1 MTNLTNSTF
10 KPKKSRIDCN
20 LIGFIIQEMQ
30 AQSFIMLVAGYETT
44 SSALGF
50 LAHEIAR
57 HPEVQEQLQQEI
69 DQHFGDRV
77 SSISFYLLEI

>member
-1 MTNLTNSTF
+1 
-10 KPKKSRIDCN
+10 
-20 LIGFIIQEMQ
+20 MQ
-30 AQSFIMLVAGYETT
+30 AQSFILLIAGYETT

-69 DQHFGDRV
+69 DEHFEHKV
-77 SSISFYLLEI
+77 SLIVFMPKIERSKY

>member
-1 MTNLTNSTF
+1 
-10 KPKKSRIDCN
+10 
-20 LIGFIIQEMQ
+20 MQ
-30 AQSFIMLVAGYETT
+30 AQSFILLVAGYETT

-69 DQHFGDRV
+69 DEHFEHKV
-77 SSISFYLLEI
+77 SLIVFTSKIEGSKY

>member
-1 MTNLTNSTF
+1 
-10 KPKKSRIDCN
+10 
-20 LIGFIIQEMQ
+20 
-30 AQSFIMLVAGYETT
+30 MLVAGYETT

-69 DQHFGDRV
+69 DQHFGDKV
-77 SSISFYLLEI
+77 SAFTSRNVRNKHAQTTTELGMCEFFDVFVHSL